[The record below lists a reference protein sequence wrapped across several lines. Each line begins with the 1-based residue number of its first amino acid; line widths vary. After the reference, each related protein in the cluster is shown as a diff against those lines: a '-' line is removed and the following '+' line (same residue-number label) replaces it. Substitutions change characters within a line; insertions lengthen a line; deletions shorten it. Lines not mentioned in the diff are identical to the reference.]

1 MDNNLIKRASLTC
14 LMCLQMFVAGCC
26 CINIGSCSL
35 NAKYEKTVHLSAP
48 MASGSNLSAQTHNGA
63 IKIIGADVSECDVT
77 AKIEARAI
85 TDEDAQKVAEE
96 TKVTLEPN
104 GKGLIIKIARPSNM
118 RNRSV
123 SVSLD
128 VTTPNQ
134 TSLDLVTHNGGV
146 KITDIEG
153 KITATTHNGGVTT
166 ENTTGATRLK
176 SHNGP
181 ITCRNMSG
189 DAQLN
194 SHNGSVKAYYS
205 EAAPS
210 VCDISMTTHN
220 GGIEL
225 IAPTD
230 FSAKVDASTHNG
242 SIDTNI
248 AITIMGKFS
257 KSRLTGTIGTGEGKL
272 HLETHNG
279 SIKIRR
285 LAD

>member
-1 MDNNLIKRASLTC
+1 MNNDLIKRASLTC
-14 LMCLQMFVAGCC
+14 LMCLQMFMAGCC

-35 NAKYEKTVHLSAP
+35 NAKYERTIHLSAP
-48 MASGSNLSAQTHNGA
+48 MASGSNLAAQTHNGA
-63 IKIIGADVSECDVT
+63 ITINGAQVSECNVT

-85 TDEDAQKVAEE
+85 DDEDAQKVAEE
-96 TKVTLEPN
+96 TKVTLKPDGN
-104 GKGLIIKIARPSNM
+104 GLIIKIARPSNM

-128 VTTPNQ
+128 ITTPNQ
-134 TSLDLVTHNGGV
+134 TSLELVTHNGGV

-153 KITATTHNGGVTT
+153 RITATTHNGGITS
-166 ENTTGATRLK
+166 ENTTGTTRLK
-176 SHNGP
+176 THNGP
-181 ITCRNMSG
+181 VACRDMSG

-225 IAPTD
+225 VTPPD
-230 FSAKVDASTHNG
+230 FSAKIDASTNNG

-248 AITIMGKFS
+248 AITVIGKVS
-257 KSRLTGTIGTGEGKL
+257 KSRLTGTIGTGKGKL

-279 SIKIRR
+279 SIKIR
-285 LAD
+285 

>member
-1 MDNNLIKRASLTC
+1 
-14 LMCLQMFVAGCC
+14 MFFLAGCC

-35 NAKYEKTVHLSAP
+35 NAKYERTVHLSAP
-48 MASGSNLSAQTHNGA
+48 MSSGSNLAAQTHNGGV
-63 IKIIGADVSECDVT
+63 IINGADVSKCDVT

-85 TDEDAQKVAEE
+85 DDEDAQKVAEE
-96 TKVTLEPN
+96 TKVTLEPD

-128 VTTPNQ
+128 IATPKQ

-153 KITATTHNGGVTT
+153 RITATTHNGGITT
-166 ENTTGATRLK
+166 ENTTGTTRLS

-181 ITCRNMSG
+181 VTCREISG

-205 EAAPS
+205 EDAPS

-225 IAPTD
+225 VTPPD
-230 FSAKVDASTHNG
+230 FSAKVDASTNNG

-248 AITIMGKFS
+248 AITVMGKFS
-257 KSRLTGTIGTGEGKL
+257 RSRLTGTIGTGEGKL
-272 HLETHNG
+272 HLETNNG
-279 SIKIRR
+279 SIKIR
-285 LAD
+285 